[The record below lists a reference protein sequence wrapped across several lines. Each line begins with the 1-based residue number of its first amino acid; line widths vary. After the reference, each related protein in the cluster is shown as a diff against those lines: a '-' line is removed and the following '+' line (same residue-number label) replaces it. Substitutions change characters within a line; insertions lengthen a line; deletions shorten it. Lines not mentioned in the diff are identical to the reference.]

1 MINMKAVVEDVRSG
15 HVEVV
20 EVPYPELHSNG
31 ILVRTRFSA
40 VSAGTERAKLET
52 GGKSLVGKALARPD
66 LVRQVLD
73 VARQQGIQ
81 AAYHK
86 VQSRLNALSALGYS
100 CAGTVLAVGEEVTEF
115 QPGDRVSCA
124 GAGYANHCEVNFI
137 PGNLAVRVPD
147 NVPLD
152 AASLTTIGAIALQGL
167 RQSDVRLG
175 ETVAVIGTGLVGLL
189 ALQLSKAAGCR
200 TLALD
205 IDEQR
210 VEVAR
215 RMGADLALLCQD
227 AQTLAAQHISRYGA
241 DAAIITA
248 ASRSA
253 EPLELAARLLRDRG
267 RIVVVGDVGMGIS
280 RRAAYHKELSI
291 ALSRSYGPG
300 RYDAQYEEKGV
311 DYPIGYV
318 RWTEKRNMEAF
329 LDLLASGSLN
339 VAPLLELRYPV
350 HRAQEAYTL
359 IRERKAYTV
368 ILEYPDSG
376 DSIASAVA
384 SAVGSVARDCN
395 QGQLYV
401 SCIGAGAFAR
411 DVALPHMRSA
421 KNVILDSVATSSGIS
436 AETARRSFGFRR
448 TLTVEEALVFDSD
461 LLCVLSRHDS
471 HSRYVTRALI
481 NHKAVFVEKPLAT
494 SELELQEVRAA
505 YEAQLE
511 QGHAPF
517 LMVGF
522 NRRFA
527 PFTERIKKF
536 FADRREPMLLHA
548 RVNAGYLPLDH
559 WTHEAGGRIVGEC
572 CHFVDWARSVVNSP
586 IKHVQA
592 AALPDGNRYCRDNV
606 VVTLSFEDQSLANL
620 LYLANGDNSVSKEY
634 FEVFCGGMV
643 ARMDDFRFLTLVRH
657 GKAEEVKAKRD
668 KGHSQLFGLTLD
680 ALRSGRPAPIAFDEL
695 FEVTQ
700 ATFTIHRCIAGSRT
714 DELSEQTDPDA
725 ALALERS

>member
-1 MINMKAVVEDVRSG
+1 MSKAVVEDVRSG
-15 HVEVV
+15 QVEVV
-20 EVPYPELHSNG
+20 EVPCPELHSNG

-52 GGKSLVGKALARPD
+52 GEKSLVGKALERPD
-66 LVRQVLD
+66 LVRQVLA
-73 VARQQGIQ
+73 VACQQGVQ

-100 CAGTVLAVGEEVTEF
+100 CAGTVLAVGKEVTEF
-115 QPGDRVSCA
+115 QPGDRVACA
-124 GAGYANHCEVNFI
+124 GAGYANHCEVNYI
-137 PGNLAVRVPD
+137 PRNLAVRVPD

-167 RQSDVRLG
+167 RQSEVRLG
-175 ETVAVIGTGLVGLL
+175 ETVAVIGAGLVGLL

-210 VEVAR
+210 VEAAR

-227 AQTLAAQHISRYGA
+227 AQTLTAEHIARYGA
-241 DAAIITA
+241 DAAIVTA
-248 ASRSA
+248 ASPSA

-267 RIVVVGDVGMGIS
+267 RIVVVGDVAMGIS

-339 VAPLLELRYPV
+339 VAPLLELRYPLQ
-350 HRAQEAYTL
+350 RAQEAYAR
-359 IRERKAYTV
+359 IREKNAYTV
-368 ILEYPDSG
+368 ILEYPESG
-376 DSIASAVA
+376 DGIASAVV
-384 SAVGSVARDCN
+384 SAAGPVARDPKP
-395 QGQLYV
+395 GRLYV

-411 DVALPHMRSA
+411 DVVLPHLKSA
-421 KNVILDSVATSSGIS
+421 KDVILDSVATSSGIS

-448 TLTVEEALVFDSD
+448 TLTVEEVLASDSD

-471 HSRYVTRALI
+471 HSRYVTRALM
-481 NHKAVFVEKPLAT
+481 NHTAVLVEKPLAA

-505 YEAQLE
+505 YEAELE
-511 QGHAPF
+511 RGRAPF
-517 LMVGF
+517 LMAGF

-527 PFTERIKKF
+527 PFTERIKQF
-536 FADRREPMLLHA
+536 FAGRREPMLLHA
-548 RVNAGYLPLDH
+548 RINAGYLPLGH
-559 WTHEAGGRIVGEC
+559 WTHAAGGRIVGEF
-572 CHFVDWARSVVNSP
+572 CHFVDWARAVVNSP
-586 IKHVQA
+586 IQHVQA

-620 LYLANGDNSVSKEY
+620 LYLANGDPSVSKEY
-634 FEVFCGGMV
+634 FEVFCGGRV
-643 ARMDDFRFLTLVRH
+643 ARMDDFRFLTLAGN
-657 GKAEEVKAKRD
+657 GKAEEVKARRD
-668 KGHSQLFGLTLD
+668 KGHQQLLELTLD
-680 ALRSGRPAPIAFDEL
+680 ALRSGGPAPIPFDEL

-700 ATFTIHRCIAGSRT
+700 ATFTIHRSLAGNRT
-714 DELSEQTDPDA
+714 DELSGQTDPDT